1 VGDDLAG
8 DGVERGDFAGGE
20 QALVPVHNRLL
31 CTQRSSIGE
40 AIVSRS

>member
-8 DGVERGDFAGGE
+8 DDVERGDLTGGE
-20 QALVPVHNRLL
+20 QALVPAHKRLL
-31 CTQRSSIGE
+31 CTQQSSIGE